1 MSIPDEWKFPGRD
14 YPAAN
19 DHINSLLNFGYYLQN
34 RRSGRPTG
42 TRARASMRAGR
53 EGGRGREELSAQ
65 ERGRIMYAG
74 SPGEIVQGMITGW
87 RWARRSDGVMCQSP
101 D

>member
-14 YPAAN
+14 YPAAK
-19 DHINSLLNFGYYLQN
+19 DHINSLLNFGYYVLEQEIWAAYGH
-34 RRSGRPTG
+34 SG
-42 TRARASMRAGR
+42 ARMRAVDAWAGVAWGLLCA
-53 EGGRGREELSAQ
+53 EAGVHHVCGLSRGIE
-65 ERGRIMYAG
+65 
-74 SPGEIVQGMITGW
+74 PGMITGW